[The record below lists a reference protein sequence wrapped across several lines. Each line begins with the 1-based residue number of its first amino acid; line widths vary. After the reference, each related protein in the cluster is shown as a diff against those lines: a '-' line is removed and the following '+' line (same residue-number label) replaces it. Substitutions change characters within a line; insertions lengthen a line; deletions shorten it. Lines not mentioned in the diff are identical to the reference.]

1 LRVFVGVPLDDA
13 AIEALLPVQEALRQ
27 GRLVDEENLHL
38 TLAFLDDQPEA
49 ALAELDAALQDIRV
63 SPWEMEFTGIEAQGG
78 RRPVLV
84 WAEVAKAEPLRQLH
98 DKVRGAARLAGID
111 LPRERFRPH
120 VTRARFRKR
129 IRAEELDALRLF
141 LARNAGYRGESF
153 SVRDVVLYESEL
165 LSDGA
170 VHTELARY
178 PLPPPSM

>member
-78 RRPVLV
+78 RRPALV

-120 VTRARFRKR
+120 VTLARFPRSR
-129 IRAEELDALRLF
+129 PVDMGRLTAFLGAYGGFRAGPFAVDRFCLYGSTLTPDGPVYDV
-141 LARNAGYRGESF
+141 LA
-153 SVRDVVLYESEL
+153 D
-165 LSDGA
+165 
-170 VHTELARY
+170 Y
-178 PLPPPSM
+178 PL